1 MVADRGIAGNLEGV
15 RARVADAA
23 RRSGR
28 RPEDVLLV
36 AVSKAQP
43 DAAVRAAYAAGQRD
57 FGENRLE
64 EATARI
70 ARLADLTDVRWHLIG
85 HIQSR
90 KAHMVGDAFALIH
103 SVDRLKIAGRL
114 SEASGS
120 RRQPVLLEFNVSGET
135 SKEGWRLAERSAW
148 SSVEG
153 EVSEIMRLPGIA
165 VHGVMTLAPVSTD
178 ERLLRG
184 VFRGLREWR
193 DHLQQA
199 MPGDW
204 RELSMGMSDD
214 YEWAIEE
221 GATIVRIGR
230 AIFGPRQEQG

>member
-36 AVSKAQP
+36 AVSKGQP
-43 DAAVRAAYAAGQRD
+43 DAAVRAAHAAGQRD

-153 EVSEIMRLPGIA
+153 EVAEVMRLPGIA
-165 VHGVMTLAPVSTD
+165 VQGVMTLAPVSTD

-184 VFRGLREWR
+184 VFRELREWR

-199 MPGDW
+199 VPGDW